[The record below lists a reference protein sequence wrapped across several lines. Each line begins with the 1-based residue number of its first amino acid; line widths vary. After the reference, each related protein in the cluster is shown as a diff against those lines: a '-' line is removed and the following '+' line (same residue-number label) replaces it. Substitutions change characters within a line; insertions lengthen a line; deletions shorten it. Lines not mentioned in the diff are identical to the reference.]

1 MSVLHQALR
10 ERHGGEPRSFVRKD
24 PIGTPVHSLAVVSW
38 KKLSWHFPW
47 SSLTRFEHDG
57 RGKPEVLR
65 LFFGA
70 QEVVVEGKRLALLLP
85 EISVFRLQAIHEPP
99 PDSETIAVTNEPV
112 IQRVRVIVPPRQQA
126 DRSEVP

>member
-47 SSLTRFEHDG
+47 SCLTRFEHDG
-57 RGKPEVLR
+57 SGKLEVLR

-85 EISVFRLQAIHEPP
+85 EISALRLQAIHEPP
-99 PDSETIAVTNEPV
+99 PDSETIAGTNEPV
-112 IQRVRVIVPPRQQA
+112 IQRVRVSVPLRQQA
-126 DRSEVP
+126 NRSEVP

>member
-1 MSVLHQALR
+1 MSILHEALR
-10 ERHGGEPRSFVRKD
+10 ARNGGEPRSFVRKD
-24 PIGTPVHSLAVVSW
+24 LIGTPVHSLAVVSW

-47 SSLTRFEHDG
+47 SCLTGFQYDG
-57 RGKPEVLR
+57 SGVSDVLR

-85 EISVFRLQAIHEPP
+85 EISALRLQAIHEPP
-99 PDSETIAVTNEPV
+99 PDSEAVAGTNEPV